1 MALGGGGGVEDCYV
15 WAVDL
20 EGADEGAVSIFIVE
34 ISRDLFVDEAEIRGG

>member
-20 EGADEGAVSIFIVE
+20 EGADEGAVSIFISLNQLD
-34 ISRDLFVDEAEIRGG
+34 I